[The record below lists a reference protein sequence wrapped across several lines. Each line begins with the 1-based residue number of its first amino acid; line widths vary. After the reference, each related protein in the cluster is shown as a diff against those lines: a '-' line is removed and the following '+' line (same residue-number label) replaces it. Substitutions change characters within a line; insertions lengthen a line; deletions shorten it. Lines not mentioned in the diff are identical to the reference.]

1 MILLSAAFVSGL
13 TACQDF
19 LVREPKLDQS
29 NELTLSTYDGL
40 NSATAGLYSY
50 LAETGWYGQ
59 VFTLGTDMRS
69 GNGVKDA
76 VRNSN
81 RLTQEYNWNYLPTN
95 STGIWSYAYVTIAAA
110 NNIIDNLAGKTE
122 SDVTEQDLNNLK
134 AECLFIR
141 ALAHFDCVITYAQP
155 YTYKPESLGVPVV
168 LHTDSEGKPA
178 RETVAKVYEQI
189 VTDLKEA
196 ESIIDPE
203 YVRSGVTDSKAAANI
218 DAIRALLSRV
228 YLYMGQWQNAAD
240 YATLVINSGNYQMWT
255 TAQYPTVWGQ
265 SIAGEGGEVIFEVY
279 NSISNSAH
287 GHWEDITWMT
297 SPDGSGDAIASN
309 DLLSLYDQTNDVR
322 YTAGFKTTNVNNA
335 AGRMWTAKYPG
346 KGESSPDANNIIVL
360 RLSEMYLNRAEAIFR
375 GADITGVTPEDDI
388 NEIRSNRNVAT
399 IGSVTLQDIKNERRM
414 ELAWEGHHVFDLARW
429 GDGLT
434 RTDFTLGT
442 MNQNIPFPDYRW
454 ALPIPQRELD
464 VNENLVQ
471 NEGYN

>member
-19 LVREPKLDQS
+19 LVREPKLEQS
-29 NELTLSTYDGL
+29 NEITLSTYDGL
-40 NSATAGLYSY
+40 NSATAGLYGY
-50 LAETGWYGQ
+50 LSEIGWYGQ

-69 GNGVKDA
+69 GNGVKDD

-81 RLTQEYNWNYLPTN
+81 RFTQEYNWNYLPTN

-122 SDVTEQDLNNLK
+122 TDVTEQDLNNLK

-189 VTDLKEA
+189 VTDLTEA
-196 ESIIDPE
+196 ETIIDPE
-203 YVRSGVTDSKAAANI
+203 YVRLDGTDSKAAANL

-228 YLYMGQWQNAAD
+228 YLYMGNWQKAAD
-240 YATLVINSGNYQMWT
+240 YATLVINSENYRMWT
-255 TAQYPTVWGQ
+255 PAEYPDVWGKN
-265 SIAGEGGEVIFEVY
+265 IAGEGGEVIFEVF
-279 NSISNSAH
+279 SSKSNYSH
-287 GHWEDITWMT
+287 GNWEDITWMT
-297 SPDGSGDAIASN
+297 SPDGSGDAMVSN
-309 DLLSLYDQTNDVR
+309 DLLALYDQNDIR
-322 YTAGFKTTNVNNA
+322 YTAGFRTTDTNNDK
-335 AGRMWTAKYPG
+335 GRKWTAKYPG
-346 KGESSPDANNIIVL
+346 KGEGSPDANNIIVL
-360 RLSEMYLNRAEAIFR
+360 RLSEMYLNRAEALKN
-375 GADITGVTPEDDI
+375 GATIDGGVTPESDI
-388 NEIRSNRNVAT
+388 NTIRSNRGVAS
-399 IGSVTLQDIKNERRM
+399 IGSVTIQDIKNERRM

-429 GDGLT
+429 GDALT

>member
-1 MILLSAAFVSGL
+1 MILFSAAFVSGL

-19 LVREPKLDQS
+19 LVREPKLEQS
-29 NELTLSTYDGL
+29 NEITLSTYDGL
-40 NSATAGLYSY
+40 NSATAGLYGY
-50 LAETGWYGQ
+50 LSEIGWYGQ

-69 GNGVKDA
+69 GNGVKDD

-81 RLTQEYNWNYLPTN
+81 RFTQEYNWNYLPTN

-122 SDVTEQDLNNLK
+122 TDVTEQDLNNLK

-178 RETVAKVYEQI
+178 RETVAKVYGQI
-189 VTDLKEA
+189 ITDLTEA
-196 ESIIDPE
+196 ESIIDPA
-203 YVRSGVTDSKAAANI
+203 YVRMDGTDPKAAASL

-228 YLYMGQWQNAAD
+228 YLYMGDWQKAAD
-240 YATLVINSGNYQMWT
+240 YATLVIDSENYQMWT
-255 TAQYPTVWGQ
+255 PAEYPDVWGKN
-265 SIAGEGGEVIFEVY
+265 IAGEGGEVIFEVF
-279 NSISNSAH
+279 SSKSNYSH
-287 GHWEDITWMT
+287 GNWEDITWMT
-297 SPDGSGDAIASN
+297 SPDG
-309 DLLSLYDQTNDVR
+309 
-322 YTAGFKTTNVNNA
+322 
-335 AGRMWTAKYPG
+335 GRKWTAKYPG
-346 KGESSPDANNIIVL
+346 KGEGSPDANNIIVL
-360 RLSEMYLNRAEAIFR
+360 RLSEMYLNRAEAIFH
-375 GADITGVTPEDDI
+375 GAFIAGVTPESDI
-388 NEIRSNRNVAT
+388 NTIRSNRNVAS

-471 NEGYN
+471 NEGY

>member
-19 LVREPKLDQS
+19 LVKEPKLDQS
-29 NELTLSTYDGL
+29 NELTLATYDGL

-50 LAETGWYGQ
+50 LSEIGWYGQ

-69 GNGVKDA
+69 GNGVRDN
-76 VRNSN
+76 VRNSG
-81 RLTQEYNWNYLPTN
+81 RLTQEYDWNYIPTN

-110 NNIIDNLAGKTE
+110 NNVIDNLAGKE
-122 SDVTEQDLNNLK
+122 GSDVTEQDLNNLK

-141 ALAHFDCVITYAQP
+141 ALSHFDCVITYAQP

-189 VTDLKEA
+189 VADLTEA
-196 ESIIDPE
+196 ETIIDPA
-203 YVRSGVTDSKAAANI
+203 YSRSDVTDPKAVASL

-228 YLYMGQWQNAAD
+228 YLYMGNWQKAAD
-240 YATLVINSGNYQMWT
+240 YATLVIDSENYQMWT
-255 TAQYPTVWGQ
+255 ATQYPDVWGK
-265 SIAGEGGEVIFEVY
+265 SIAGEGGEVIFEIY
-279 NSISNSAH
+279 NSIGNDTH
-287 GHWEDITWMT
+287 GHWDDITWMT
-297 SPDGSGDAIASN
+297 SPDGYGDPMVSN
-309 DLLSLYDQTNDVR
+309 DLLALYDENDIR
-322 YTAGFKTTNVNNA
+322 YTAGFRTTDEKNE

-346 KGESSPDANNIIVL
+346 KGEATPDANNIIVL
-360 RLSEMYLNRAEAIFR
+360 RLSEMYLNRAEALYN
-375 GADITGVTPEDDI
+375 GATIEGVTKESDI
-388 NEIRSNRNVAT
+388 NTIRSNRGVAS
-399 IGSVTLQDIKNERRM
+399 IGSVTIQNIKNERRM

-442 MNQNIPFPDYRW
+442 KNQNIPFPDYRW

-464 VNENLVQ
+464 LNENLVQ

>member
-1 MILLSAAFVSGL
+1 
-13 TACQDF
+13 
-19 LVREPKLDQS
+19 
-29 NELTLSTYDGL
+29 
-40 NSATAGLYSY
+40 
-50 LAETGWYGQ
+50 
-59 VFTLGTDMRS
+59 MRFAPFARPPPA
-69 GNGVKDA
+69 A

-110 NNIIDNLAGKTE
+110 NNIIDNLAGKAE
-122 SDVTEQDLNNLK
+122 GDVTEQDLNNLK

-189 VTDLKEA
+189 VTDLTEA
-196 ESIIDPE
+196 ETIIDPE
-203 YVRSGVTDSKAAANI
+203 YVRTGVTDPKAAANL

-228 YLYMGQWQNAAD
+228 YLYMSNWQKAAD
-240 YATLVINSGNYQMWT
+240 YATLVINSENYQMWT
-255 TAQYPTVWGQ
+255 PAEYPNVWGK

-279 NSISNSAH
+279 NSISNSEH
-287 GHWEDITWMT
+287 GHWEDISQLTK
-297 SPDGSGDAIASN
+297 PGDDGTTGDAMVSN
-309 DLLSLYDQTNDVR
+309 DLLALYDQNDIR
-322 YTAGFKTTNVNNA
+322 YTAGFRTTDVDNEK
-335 AGRMWTAKYPG
+335 GRRWTAKYPG
-346 KGESSPDANNIIVL
+346 KGESTPDANNIIVL
-360 RLSEMYLNRAEAIFR
+360 RLSEMYLNRAEALKN
-375 GADITGVTPEDDI
+375 GATIAGVTPESDI
-388 NEIRSNRNVAT
+388 NTIRNNRGVDP
-399 IGSVTLQDIKNERRM
+399 ILSVTIQDIKNERRM

-429 GDGLT
+429 GDALT